1 MQHTPQQQ
9 QNSPAGVIALTAL
22 FGWAAWKSSA
32 LLPDVPFIS
41 YIFGFVSLIL
51 GVTALSLSLAQFNN
65 YLARRDAMIAS
76 GQRGTASWASKKDL
90 KRADLYET
98 NGLFLGCDTRG
109 RPIFFD
115 GEIHGLTLAPAGSGK
130 TVAFSVPVLCHS
142 PLPIIA
148 SDFKGTLAVMTHS
161 LRRKQHRQEVF
172 CINPAQLY
180 ANHLGTPARYNPVQI
195 LLDDWMNTERNKDL
209 IADAQSMALQ
219 LYPEPTGTGENTFWR
234 NGSRKILVFVLV
246 YLITYHGADKASLSE
261 ALRLLRNVKDL
272 IEACKLSSSAT
283 ILHGELADMAADLHY
298 KLTAQDTR
306 QVDSFL
312 EGAVQALAAFSPS
325 GWLAESTSASDF
337 RFNELKENPA
347 TVYLIADPTKM
358 KVFAPWLGLMGWAA
372 ITELTRCQNTK
383 PVLFLLDEATNFRIE
398 NLSNSL
404 TGLREFGIRVW
415 FVIQELE
422 EYARVYGREAL
433 ETLLSQTEVKQ
444 IFGASG
450 AKTCELISR
459 MLGEQTVKSI
469 NYNLGRTLDDP
480 VTQSVGEH
488 ARRILTPD
496 EVRRFADTILFIRN
510 LPPIHAIK
518 TGYHQ
523 VKPWSEWVEAN
534 PLFGSK
540 LKGDTRVRLKYRWK
554 AL

>member
-1 MQHTPQQQ
+1 MQQAPQQP
-9 QNSPAGVIALTAL
+9 SLVGVIGMTAL
-22 FGWAAWKSSA
+22 FAWATWKSLA
-32 LLPDVPFIS
+32 FQTDFPLIPYILGFID
-41 YIFGFVSLIL
+41 LIL
-51 GVTALSLSLAQFNN
+51 GAQAFRLLLVRLNN
-65 YLARRDAMIAS
+65 ILIRRDVMIAS

-90 KRADLYET
+90 KRAGLYET
-98 NGLFLGCDTRG
+98 SGLFLGCDSNG
-109 RPIFFD
+109 CPIFFD
-115 GEIHGLTLAPAGSGK
+115 GEIHGLTLAPAGLGK
-130 TVAFSVPVLCHS
+130 TVAFSVPALCHS
-142 PLPIIA
+142 PLPIIV
-148 SDFKGTLAVMTHS
+148 SDFKGTLAVMTHA
-161 LRRKQHRQEVF
+161 LRNKQHRQDVF

-180 ANHLGTPARYNPVQI
+180 ADHLGIPARYNPIQI

-219 LYPEPTGTGENTFWR
+219 LYPEPAGMGENTFWR

-298 KLTAQDTR
+298 KLTAPDTR

-312 EGAVQALAAFSPS
+312 EGAVQALTAFSSS
-325 GWLAESTSASDF
+325 GWLAESTSACDF
-337 RFNELKENPA
+337 RFNELKEHPA

-372 ITELTRCQNTK
+372 ITELTRCQNNK

-444 IFGASG
+444 IFGATG
-450 AKTCELISR
+450 ARTCELISR
-459 MLGEQTVKSI
+459 MLGEQTVKSM
-469 NYNLGRTLDDP
+469 NFNLGRTLDDP

-534 PLFGSK
+534 PLFGGK
-540 LKGDTRVRLKYRWK
+540 LKGDTRVRLKYKWRT
-554 AL
+554 L